1 MNVKLMILG
10 TIAALLLSAVAMNA
24 QCNIIRRPFV
34 QQYNPVVVQEIIHEP
49 IAVVKEVVVPIAV
62 PVFVPAFQF
71 QYQPTYVGAP
81 YGPAYSPPMQG
92 QPNYSPG
99 FAGYTPGY
107 VNNGYVGQGYNQ
119 PYNQQGYGYGQ
130 PSYGFPIQQP
140 MQHGPI
146 DNQDSIRQ
154 LAKALLDEMARQSS
168 VNPNDQGPP
177 MAQPPIGTPPVGPP
191 PVGPP
196 PVGTPVPVKTGNPP
210 GLPQAPIISPDAA
223 APYAIAALQQNCS
236 ACHTGPASKGEF
248 IIFAQPG
255 LFSPGL
261 SWRTIIREI
270 EAGRMPPRY
279 SQYRI
284 TPDQIA
290 AVRAW
295 LSGI

>member
-1 MNVKLMILG
+1 MNVKTIILG
-10 TIAALLLSAVAMNA
+10 AFAALLLSAGITHA
-24 QCNIIRRPFV
+24 QSCGVVRR
-34 QQYNPVVVQEIIHEP
+34 PVVVNHSPVIVHQEP
-49 IAVVKEVVVPIAV
+49 VAVVKEVVTPVAV

-71 QYQPTYVGAP
+71 QYYSPYVAAP
-81 YGPAYSPPMQG
+81 FAPAYAPPQFG
-92 QPNYSPG
+92 QPAYAPPYAANV
-99 FAGYTPGY
+99 
-107 VNNGYVGQGYNQ
+107 VNNGYGQGYNL
-119 PYNQQGYGYGQ
+119 PYNQLGHGYSAPTYGY
-130 PSYGFPIQQP
+130 PAVPQP
-140 MQHGPI
+140 MQAQPGPV
-146 DNQDSIRQ
+146 DSQAQIRE
-154 LAKALLDEMARQSS
+154 LAKALLDEMARQSGQG
-168 VNPNDQGPP
+168 PDQGPP
-177 MAQPPIGTPPVGPP
+177 VATTPAPPAGQQVPPVTTPPGVPPPAQP
-191 PVGPP
+191 
-196 PVGTPVPVKTGNPP
+196 KTGSPP
-210 GLPQAPIISPDAA
+210 GLPTAPTISPEAA

-284 TPDQIA
+284 TPDQVA